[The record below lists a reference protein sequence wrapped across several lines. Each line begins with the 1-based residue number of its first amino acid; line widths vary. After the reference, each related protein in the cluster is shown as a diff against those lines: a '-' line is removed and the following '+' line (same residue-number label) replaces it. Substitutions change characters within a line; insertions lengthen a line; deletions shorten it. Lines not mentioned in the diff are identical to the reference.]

1 MIPEWLKDVLILLF
15 FLAGP
20 ISIILIA
27 VLLGSNVLKDGV
39 DAGGETN
46 PQKGGRD
53 G

>member
-1 MIPEWLKDVLILLF
+1 MIPEWLIDILILLF
-15 FLAGP
+15 FMGGP

-27 VLLGSNVLKDGV
+27 VFLGSNVLKGGV

-46 PQKGGRD
+46 PQKGGND